1 MAGNRSHN
9 RMTYIDAAH
18 KDKVKVDENGKKTII
33 LPNGQEMIDAT
44 RFAWD
49 RDSVIVHPSLR
60 LAIQYKMLEDF
71 YELSNE
77 KIEEDSK
84 SIRL

>member
-1 MAGNRSHN
+1 
-9 RMTYIDAAH
+9 
-18 KDKVKVDENGKKTII
+18 
-33 LPNGQEMIDAT
+33 MIDST

-49 RDSVIVHPSLR
+49 RDSVIVHPALR

-77 KIEEDSK
+77 KIESNSK